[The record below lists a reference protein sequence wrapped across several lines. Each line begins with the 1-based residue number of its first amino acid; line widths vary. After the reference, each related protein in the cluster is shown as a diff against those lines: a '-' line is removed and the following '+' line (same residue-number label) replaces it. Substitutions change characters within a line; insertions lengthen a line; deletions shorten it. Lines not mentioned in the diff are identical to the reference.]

1 VAEQRTSLTLEPRDD
16 KGSRATRRLR
26 RGGYVPGVV
35 YGIGGDTT
43 SFKVEAR
50 KLRSVLAE
58 GHALFDIE
66 LDGSQRQPVI
76 VKEQQKDPVKGRVI
90 HLDLLKVRLDQTIQ
104 STVPLELE
112 GIEEAP
118 GVKEGGVLE
127 HVTRELNIEALPT
140 DIPDRIVANVSAL
153 GIAETMTL
161 ELVTPPAG
169 VTLLDDLETVVATVT
184 APSEIEEPEEVEEEA
199 ELVGEEAEA
208 AEGEAPAEGEK
219 EEGKPEEGGGPVD
232 YLVVGLGN
240 PGSRYAGTR
249 HNVGFEVANLLAER
263 WQLPKAT
270 KAFGGLLSEGRAGP
284 GGPRVAVLL
293 PQGYMNES
301 GRVVGPARGSYGVPL
316 ERLLVI
322 HDEIDLP
329 FGEIQD
335 KIGGGLAGHNGLKSV
350 SQGVGGP
357 DFRRI
362 RVGVG
367 RPDTTDPEIVSAHVL
382 SRFTEPARDVG
393 SLIERA
399 ADRAQR
405 VVEAHE
411 EPR

>member
-104 STVPLELE
+104 STVPMEFE

-169 VTLLDDLETVVATVT
+169 VTLLDDLEIVVATVT

-219 EEGKPEEGGGPVD
+219 EEGKPEEGGGEA
-232 YLVVGLGN
+232 
-240 PGSRYAGTR
+240 S
-249 HNVGFEVANLLAER
+249 AE
-263 WQLPKAT
+263 
-270 KAFGGLLSEGRAGP
+270 GGEG
-284 GGPRVAVLL
+284 
-293 PQGYMNES
+293 
-301 GRVVGPARGSYGVPL
+301 
-316 ERLLVI
+316 
-322 HDEIDLP
+322 
-329 FGEIQD
+329 
-335 KIGGGLAGHNGLKSV
+335 
-350 SQGVGGP
+350 
-357 DFRRI
+357 
-362 RVGVG
+362 
-367 RPDTTDPEIVSAHVL
+367 
-382 SRFTEPARDVG
+382 
-393 SLIERA
+393 
-399 ADRAQR
+399 
-405 VVEAHE
+405 
-411 EPR
+411 